1 MATMLLT
8 FGFAQAQCGDM
19 VFKIKDGELRKYNL
33 NGSYQG
39 DITSDVIDYDN
50 NNNIIVAVKSNWDVR
65 KYNCNGSYQGDITS
79 DAKKVKI
86 QGGIII
92 VTKNNVDMRK
102 YNFNGSY
109 QGDI

>member
-1 MATMLLT
+1 MKTIILMATMLLT

-39 DITSDVIDYDN
+39 DITSD
-50 NNNIIVAVKSNWDVR
+50 
-65 KYNCNGSYQGDITS
+65 
-79 DAKKVKI
+79 AKKVKI
-86 QGGIII
+86 QGDITI
-92 VTKNNVDMRK
+92 VTKNNGDMRK
-102 YNFNGSY
+102 YNFSGSY